1 MTAPFRKQTEQTL
14 FLRPTFS
21 ADASLVCAANAVQ
34 SSKPVAAMLGRA
46 SLSVEDTETPPTY
59 LVGHQ
64 SPIVATRFNPMMFEP
79 KKPNGKSK
87 PKAASNKP
95 VGCLALGGVDG
106 MVTVWV
112 TNSLRPT
119 ILRDLFTSSV
129 TDLSWSRGALECGR
143 VGTAPPPL
151 PLPPQLPPPL
161 PRHRHNYRHCHR
173 RRPLVLSRRLQS
185 GCVVAERPDPRR
197 ELYRG

>member
-14 FLRPTFS
+14 FLRPSFS

-64 SPIVATRFNPMMFEP
+64 APIVATRFNPMMFEP

-87 PKAASNKP
+87 SKAASNKP
-95 VGCLALGGVDG
+95 VGCLALGGMDG

-129 TDLSWSRGALECGR
+129 TDLAWSRGALEYAR
-143 VGTAPPPL
+143 AGTTLSTATDCC
-151 PLPPQLPPPL
+151 
-161 PRHRHNYRHCHR
+161 RHRH
-173 RRPLVLSRRLQS
+173 RPPIRSRRLQS
-185 GCVVAERPDPRR
+185 GRGIAERSDSRR